1 MPSIALSRS
10 NFPFLTRTDW
20 RTSIQW
26 NHGELYSAL
35 LSTSFVR
42 VSERGIWWCVTCQL
56 ATDSFWA
63 DVPERLPC
71 LPAHDVLCQVP
82 GSANR
87 SSVMRLFPSTQ
98 VRVPPELRVLSTPDA
113 STNLGKLW
121 AVVANGCQGAEA
133 SRSVVF
139 GNFNYDVSLCDLVHS
154 QLDFVFY
161 PRLNQVSWRER
172 KHAVWNSVVVTV
184 LLSCI
189 VLFLFTRV
197 CANLAN
203 MIRRMERVFDWYTF
217 STMLLVVCASFE
229 ACRHNDFVAEEK
241 WLTLC
246 LQVYSLLNL
255 CVLFCI
261 QNKSAC
267 TPTESITAPNTQH
280 DPQSCNTTGT
290 LVCVLLVLTAHMQ
303 NTYDTPFLTIF
314 VLVFGARSFLKFL
327 NLALRHAPQAAG
339 MLVAGKFV
347 GLCADTVIF
356 GVILE
361 LGVRT
366 SMDSENKYNNSAAEL
381 QLLSCLGGVFLY
393 IVIN

>member
-63 DVPERLPC
+63 HVPERLPC

-261 QNKSAC
+261 QTFAK
-267 TPTESITAPNTQH
+267 PITAPDTQH

>member
-20 RTSIQW
+20 RTSMQW

-56 ATDSFWA
+56 STDSFGN
-63 DVPERLPC
+63 VRERLPC
-71 LPAHDVLCQVP
+71 RPAHDVLCQVP
-82 GSANR
+82 ASANH

-98 VRVPPELRVLSTPDA
+98 VRVPPEMRVLSTPDA
-113 STNLGKLW
+113 SSNLGNLW

-197 CANLAN
+197 
-203 MIRRMERVFDWYTF
+203 
-217 STMLLVVCASFE
+217 
-229 ACRHNDFVAEEK
+229 
-241 WLTLC
+241 
-246 LQVYSLLNL
+246 
-255 CVLFCI
+255 
-261 QNKSAC
+261 
-267 TPTESITAPNTQH
+267 
-280 DPQSCNTTGT
+280 
-290 LVCVLLVLTAHMQ
+290 
-303 NTYDTPFLTIF
+303 
-314 VLVFGARSFLKFL
+314 
-327 NLALRHAPQAAG
+327 
-339 MLVAGKFV
+339 
-347 GLCADTVIF
+347 
-356 GVILE
+356 
-361 LGVRT
+361 
-366 SMDSENKYNNSAAEL
+366 
-381 QLLSCLGGVFLY
+381 
-393 IVIN
+393 